1 MRWLAIDPGT
11 RRVGIAACDRDERV
25 AVPMEIVP
33 ENVALPA
40 IRTIVKREEI
50 DGIVIGL
57 PLLLDGNEG
66 SAARMAR
73 RLGARIEKAL
83 TIPIVYEDERLT
95 TVAAMRDQDSH
106 KPSDDIAAALVL
118 QQFID
123 RRNKDRDDQT

>member
-1 MRWLAIDPGT
+1 MRWLAVDPGT
-11 RRVGIAACDRDERV
+11 HRVGIAACDREERI

-33 ENVALPA
+33 ERVALPA

-73 RLGARIEKAL
+73 RLGSRIEKAL
-83 TIPIVYEDERLT
+83 KLPIVYEDERLT
-95 TVAAMRDQDSH
+95 TVAAMRDQDNRE
-106 KPSDDIAAALVL
+106 PSDDIAAALML

-123 RRNKDRDDQT
+123 RRNKGRDVQT